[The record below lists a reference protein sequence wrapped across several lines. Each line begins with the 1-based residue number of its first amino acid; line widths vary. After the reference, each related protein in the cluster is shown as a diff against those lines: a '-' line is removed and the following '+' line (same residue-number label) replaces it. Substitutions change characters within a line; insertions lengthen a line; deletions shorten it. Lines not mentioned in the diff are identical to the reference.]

1 MRIRPEVEPIKM
13 FARAEDK
20 KLQSEIDFF
29 MMSKHGRGRSRRAI
43 AHFAQQSLLECAHT
57 SSAFTQFLLCI
68 CCRSIGFFNCRSCSW
83 TCRCQLLLGVSSS
96 LEGKEKKETFSGKQ
110 SRVPFDRRMCWV
122 DGEWKRCVDIRQNIC
137 SRYTSNIKYN
147 LS

>member
-29 MMSKHGRGRSRRAI
+29 MMSKHGRERSRRAI

-57 SSAFTQFLLCI
+57 SSALTQFLLCI
-68 CCRSIGFFNCRSCSW
+68 CCQAIRFLTVEVAASSSRGHVAANCCSERLPLSKGKKRRKHSRANNLECRS
-83 TCRCQLLLGVSSS
+83 T
-96 LEGKEKKETFSGKQ
+96 EGCAGSTLNGSD
-110 SRVPFDRRMCWV
+110 V
-122 DGEWKRCVDIRQNIC
+122 
-137 SRYTSNIKYN
+137 
-147 LS
+147 